1 MKCLNTYENC
11 FQEAKKYTTRTAFQ
25 KGCGRAYYVAW
36 ENKWL
41 KDYSW
46 FIQLRK
52 PKNFWTYDRCENE
65 SKKYK
70 TKKEFMKGC
79 PSAYCISQNNNWL
92 KNYDCFMSSI
102 KSDGLRDYENCY
114 QEAKKYKSRKPTS
127 FWNYKNCKKEAK
139 KYKSK

>member
-1 MKCLNTYENC
+1 
-11 FQEAKKYTTRTAFQ
+11 
-25 KGCGRAYYVAW
+25 
-36 ENKWL
+36 
-41 KDYSW
+41 
-46 FIQLRK
+46 
-52 PKNFWTYDRCENE
+52 
-65 SKKYK
+65 
-70 TKKEFMKGC
+70 MKGC